1 MPYFAQHGYECF
13 AVSMR
18 AHGGSDAAGAA
29 DGHMA
34 DQIADL
40 ASVIASLPQPPI
52 LVAHSL
58 GGIVAQ
64 RWVPSFAVG
73 RRRRWAAG
81 CGVDVVVGSAW
92 KSAEFALFVLC
103 SALCHVGR
111 VPEVT

>member
-18 AHGGSDAAGAA
+18 AHGRSDAAGGA

-64 RWVPSFAVG
+64 RWVASDVCSKWCSNMSWPGLHFG
-73 RRRRWAAG
+73 K
-81 CGVDVVVGSAW
+81 GVQV
-92 KSAEFALFVLC
+92 
-103 SALCHVGR
+103 
-111 VPEVT
+111 